1 MTRPGPRPFECVR
14 RAWHSESHQ
23 PMRGSLIQEI
33 FRIVDEIHSSSTKRN
48 KEWQQ
53 KLPTV
58 VLKTEEIMYSK
69 ANSEA
74 EYMDLKTLGHRAN
87 DAINTIIRRDKST
100 ETGELLQP
108 CIEAALYLGC
118 TPTRASRRQRRN
130 NPSCYLDAPVTD
142 RTCVRPSNLEVQI
155 QGNCL
160 TKAPQMSCC
169 RMNLTFV
176 GSESRKTDKL
186 PLFSEKF
193 PPYASHNFSSVHPL
207 YHENRLQSQDFQFSC
222 CIPCNLNLNDRKPDK
237 TYQTPKSVRRD
248 PEGSDQNPYAG
259 VVECDLSLRLAP
271 LSAPYTSIT
280 HNWSQDVD
288 DFRSRSSQKRTKSNG
303 VTLPMDK
310 GPYFFPKANAEAPLL
325 SSPKRSGPE
334 AENMKLE
341 TSKKRKVVF
350 SYPPDDGQ
358 FCLQPKLPYYN
369 LLIGAADVYSS

>member
-1 MTRPGPRPFECVR
+1 SLEMTRPGPRPFECVR

-87 DAINTIIRRDKST
+87 DAINTIIRRDEST

-108 CIEAALYLGC
+108 CIE
-118 TPTRASRRQRRN
+118 
-130 NPSCYLDAPVTD
+130 
-142 RTCVRPSNLEVQI
+142 
-155 QGNCL
+155 
-160 TKAPQMSCC
+160 
-169 RMNLTFV
+169 

-207 YHENRLQSQDFQFSC
+207 YHENRVQSQDFQFSC

-237 TYQTPKSVRRD
+237 TNQTPKSVRRD
-248 PEGSDQNPYAG
+248 PEGSDQNPYTG

-310 GPYFFPKANAEAPLL
+310 GPYFFPKATLKPHCC
-325 SSPKRSGPE
+325 SH
-334 AENMKLE
+334 
-341 TSKKRKVVF
+341 RK
-350 SYPPDDGQ
+350 D
-358 FCLQPKLPYYN
+358 QPKLPCELN
-369 LLIGAADVYSS
+369 LTPKWHQKSGL